1 MQLESNAAIEDE
13 RTKLKA
19 FLGTHEIS
27 IKEYFEDKI
36 KSKEKDIDSL
46 RKLLSEKEEDIREL
60 IVKYNALE
68 KRMDMML
75 ETQSKLR

>member
-1 MQLESNAAIEDE
+1 LQLESNAAIEDE
-13 RTKLKA
+13 RSKLKT

-46 RKLLSEKEEDIREL
+46 KRLLSEKEDDIREL

-68 KRMDMML
+68 KRMDIML
-75 ETQSKLR
+75 